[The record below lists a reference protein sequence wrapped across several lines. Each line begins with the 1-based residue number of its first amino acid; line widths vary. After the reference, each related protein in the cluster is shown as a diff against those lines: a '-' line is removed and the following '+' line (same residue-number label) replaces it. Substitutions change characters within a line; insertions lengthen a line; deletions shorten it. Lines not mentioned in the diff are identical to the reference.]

1 MTELELMFDS
11 LFISMADGRV
21 MAGHDD
27 SEKFMKRVVELE
39 GENQRLRDAIKNHK
53 DAHEGDEMWL
63 IPADRELWAALKEKE

>member
-21 MAGHDD
+21 MAGRDD

-39 GENQRLRDAIKNHK
+39 GENQRLRELLTKAYERLLDL
-53 DAHEGDEMWL
+53 EMHYTQL
-63 IPADRELWAALKEKE
+63 EDDIAAVLQEKE